1 MFGVK
6 LNDTVGQGKIEVNRT
21 VKTRVVGIVVLNY
34 TYLVPQPYPESETGK
49 RGQLA
54 LCGWCHLG
62 SVANR

>member
-6 LNDTVGQGKIEVNRT
+6 LNDTMGQGKIEVNCT
-21 VKTRVVGIVVLNY
+21 VKTRAVGSAVLNY
-34 TYLVPQPYPESETGK
+34 AYLVPQPYPESETGK